1 MIRMIT
7 LARSRARGGPRFSL
21 HSAPSSRRWLMA
33 AIWLTS
39 LALPG
44 VGAAEDAPPTPQ
56 LPERVYAAKF
66 DEVWEAALTFLKTR
80 SNPIPVASAEKDP
93 ESKDHPK
100 GVISTMPQRYFKI
113 ASASF
118 PPRQQDY
125 RDTYTLT
132 LTGLPKGPPP
142 PNPPVPGVPPL
153 PVDKPVDLTKLQV
166 ERKFEKWDKKT
177 KAWVF
182 LDPSTE
188 KEKAGVSV
196 QDMFDGIQFQL
207 TPPPPPPPIEE

>member
-1 MIRMIT
+1 MIPMIT
-7 LARSRARGGPRFSL
+7 LVRLRRALSWRGPRFSR
-21 HSAPSSRRWLMA
+21 SAPLRRRWIVA

-39 LALPG
+39 LALP
-44 VGAAEDAPPTPQ
+44 VVSMAEDPPAVP

-66 DEVWEAALTFLKTR
+66 DAVWDATQTFLKTR
-80 SNPIPVASAEKDP
+80 PLPIPVASAEKDP

-100 GVISTMPQRYFKI
+100 GVISTLPQRYFKI
-113 ASASF
+113 ASATF

-132 LTGLPKGPPP
+132 FTALPKGPPP

-153 PVDKPVDLTKLQV
+153 PADKPVDLTKLQV
-166 ERKFEKWDKKT
+166 ERKFEKFDKKT

-182 LDPSTE
+182 LDPAT
-188 KEKAGVSV
+188 EKAGVGV
-196 QDMFDGIQFQL
+196 QEMFDGIQLQL